1 MVGIIYFYPRGY
13 NKHLSDDYK
22 FKSILK
28 DIYICGCKRTTPFET
43 LPSLRLVDGMSDLHN
58 TNPLLA
64 LKRLFVVRY
73 INGVFPTS
81 K

>member
-1 MVGIIYFYPRGY
+1 M
-13 NKHLSDDYK
+13 YK

-28 DIYICGCKRTTPFET
+28 DIYMRLQKNN
-43 LPSLRLVDGMSDLHN
+43 SLWNLSLIPVDGMSDLHN
-58 TNPLLA
+58 TNPLLE